1 MVNNNYY
8 KKIHI
13 CLGFKGD
20 NIMNQTNTLEIKS
33 NGETKISTAD
43 IVISA
48 MFIALT
54 FVATAFINVRLPI
67 MANGGLIH
75 LGNVPLFV
83 CASIYGKRKGAI
95 AGAFGMAMFDV
106 TSGWT
111 LWAPFTFIIVGMIG
125 YAFGLINE
133 KKITIATITLA
144 VVVAEVIKVVGYYI
158 AEGVIYGNWVAPVAS
173 IPGNVI
179 QIAVAGIIAFPIII
193 TLKKILKKQ

>member
-1 MVNNNYY
+1 
-8 KKIHI
+8 
-13 CLGFKGD
+13 
-20 NIMNQTNTLEIKS
+20 MNQTNTLEIKS